1 MHFKKLDEIAHKPPV
16 VLIALLLIAIVAFAA
31 VHRLVNRFQSRQKV
45 LAAQTFYRGLD
56 EQRKQDF
63 ETAIA
68 DFRAALSYDPDN
80 YAYELSLTRA
90 LVASQHYDEAEA
102 YLASLAERM
111 PQDGDVNLQ
120 LARLAVHDNK
130 YEDAVRY
137 YHRAI
142 YGLWSSDPDTNRRH
156 ARLELVDFLL
166 DHGQRMEAQS
176 ELIASAAGLPPD
188 PQLHLAVAD
197 RFLRAQDY
205 QDALDQYR
213 EVIQLDRNNSAAH
226 LGAGKAAFQLGE
238 YRTAQR
244 YLQAAAGGSVQDADA
259 QLMLKTTELVL
270 AADPLRP
277 NLPPAERR
285 RRIAA
290 AFQQAGER
298 ATQCLESQSIDQ
310 NSAATAADPLLRL
323 RARWVGLEP
332 KMRHDARSA
341 DASALDDAM
350 ETAIQI
356 EQAAQVRCGQP
367 QGLDLALLLIARNRE
382 GAER

>member
-1 MHFKKLDEIAHKPPV
+1 
-16 VLIALLLIAIVAFAA
+16 
-31 VHRLVNRFQSRQKV
+31 
-45 LAAQTFYRGLD
+45 
-56 EQRKQDF
+56 
-63 ETAIA
+63 
-68 DFRAALSYDPDN
+68 
-80 YAYELSLTRA
+80 LTRA

-120 LARLAVHDNK
+120 LARLAVHNDK

-176 ELIASAAGLPPD
+176 ELIASAASLPPD

-197 RFLRAQDY
+197 RFLRAQDH

-244 YLQAAAGGSVQDADA
+244 YLQVALDGGVQDADA

-270 AADPLRP
+270 AADPSRP
-277 NLPPAERR
+277 NLPPGERR
-285 RRIAA
+285 HRIAA

-298 ATQCLESQSIDQ
+298 ANQCLESIDQ
-310 NSAATAADPLLRL
+310 NSAATTEDPLRTL
-323 RARWVGLEP
+323 RAHWVGLEP
-332 KMRHDARSA
+332 NMRHDARSA

-350 ETAIQI
+350 ENVIQI
-356 EQAAQVRCGQP
+356 EQAAQARCGQP